1 MKRLLAIGISIL
13 LLSSCAP
20 TKESSDVE
28 TTNSIGTYQKL
39 YIPTFASVVNGGTSR
54 NSTGNVFVRYGISRE
69 GRAIEIY
76 PGSTYEPD
84 LPDKLQKGYVMK
96 VLLEE
101 VNRHAEKPKLI
112 EKKTTSNLEE
122 ATVEIPD
129 ESGKLYR
136 YTLKVYDKDGN
147 LKDTRYDPLYTTFET
162 YNMAMNI
169 MKDQYKPNEQITFIV
184 ENWGPN
190 HLSYGTNWNLY
201 KQDGEKWGKVKRQ
214 QQPESMYL
222 LEPAMIPTAWSMD
235 YLNIEDESTLLA
247 PGSHNSELLTGY
259 TLTKGTYKLA
269 LNTGSAKH
277 KYVLEDTFIIE

>member
-13 LLSSCAP
+13 LLSSCNPA
-20 TKESSDVE
+20 KESVEVE
-28 TTNSIGTYQKL
+28 TTNSIGTYQEL
-39 YIPTFASVVNGGTSR
+39 YIPKFARVVNDGTSR
-54 NSTGNVFVRYGISRE
+54 NSTGNVFIRYGISR
-69 GRAIEIY
+69 GGSAIEVY

-96 VLLEE
+96 VVLEE
-101 VNRHAEKPKLI
+101 VNRHAEKPLLI
-112 EKKTTSNLEE
+112 DKKTTSNLEE
-122 ATVEIPD
+122 ASVKIPD
-129 ESGKLYR
+129 EPGKLYR

-162 YNMAMNI
+162 YNMALKI
-169 MKDQYKPNEQITFIV
+169 MKDQYKPNEQVTFIV

-201 KQDGEKWGKVKRQ
+201 KQEKDKWVEVKRQ
-214 QQPESMYL
+214 PQNDGFL
-222 LEPAMIPTAWSMD
+222 GPALIHTAWSMT
-235 YLNIEDESTLLA
+235 YLDIEDESTLLT

-269 LNTGSAKH
+269 LNAGSAKH
-277 KYVLEDTFIIE
+277 KYVLEDTFIVK